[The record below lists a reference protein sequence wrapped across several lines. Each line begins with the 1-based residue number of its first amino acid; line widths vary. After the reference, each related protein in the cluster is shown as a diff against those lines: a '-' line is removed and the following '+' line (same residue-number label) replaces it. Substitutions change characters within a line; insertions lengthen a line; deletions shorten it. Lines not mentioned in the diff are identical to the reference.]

1 MTVLRPLV
9 ELVEPGLDE
18 PLPLSLVLDRRKPV
32 SDQIYVALKDA
43 IVTLRLPP
51 GTSISENRICRHI
64 GVSRTPVR
72 EAIIRL
78 TEDELIDVFPQ
89 QGSFVS
95 AIRVS
100 KIRESHFIRKCL
112 ELGVLEKAVEHWS
125 SQHAKEAERHLREQD
140 LAVESGDR
148 ELFHARDE
156 AFHRFLSSAADLNGV
171 WNTIQGAK
179 ARVDRLH
186 RLAAFEGRLQQVVI
200 EHRAV
205 IDALNRKDQRGA
217 IEALDYHLD
226 RILALL
232 DLLIEHN
239 QQYFAD

>member
-148 ELFHARDE
+148 GLAPVPART
-156 AFHRFLSSAADLNGV
+156 AAPRAPGHTRGLR
-171 WNTIQGAK
+171 QPGAGTTLWHYRQ
-179 ARVDRLH
+179 RVAHPAGGDR
-186 RLAAFEGRLQQVVI
+186 RRSR
-200 EHRAV
+200 RAP
-205 IDALNRKDQRGA
+205 R
-217 IEALDYHLD
+217 
-226 RILALL
+226 
-232 DLLIEHN
+232 
-239 QQYFAD
+239 

>member
-9 ELVEPGLDE
+9 ELIEPGIDE
-18 PLPLSLVLDRRKPV
+18 PLPLVLSLDRRKPV

-51 GTSISENRICRHI
+51 GTSISENRICRHV

-95 AIRVS
+95 AIRVG

-112 ELGVLEKAVEHWS
+112 ELGVLEKA
-125 SQHAKEAERHLREQD
+125 AENWTSEYARRAEQF
-140 LAVESGDR
+140 LIEQEIAIESGDR
-148 ELFHARDE
+148 ELFHTRDE
-156 AFHRFLSSAADLNGV
+156 AFHRFLSSVAELNGV

-186 RLAAFEGRLQQVVI
+186 RLAAFDGRLQQVIV

-205 IDALNRKDQRGA
+205 IDALNKRDKRGA
-217 IEALDYHLD
+217 FEALDYHLD